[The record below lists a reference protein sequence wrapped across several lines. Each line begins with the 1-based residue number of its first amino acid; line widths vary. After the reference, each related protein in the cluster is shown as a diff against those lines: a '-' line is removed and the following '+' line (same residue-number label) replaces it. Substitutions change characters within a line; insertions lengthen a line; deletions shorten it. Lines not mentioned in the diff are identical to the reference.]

1 MAKFKVNI
9 SDPEAG
15 ESRFV
20 EIEEARAAPLLGR
33 RLGEVIDG
41 SLVGAP
47 GCKLK
52 VTGGSDKDGFPMRPD
67 VHGGVRVQVIVTGG
81 VGFRPSRGGERRRKT
96 LRGSVIT
103 EDIVQVNTQIV
114 KPEPEPKPEEAK
126 PEEPGR
132 VWKQDIGK
140 KEKKPKP
147 EEAKP
152 EEPEKGEK
160 KTSRAKKVSE
170 EPEGKKPRKSAKPKG

>member
-41 SLVGAP
+41 SVVGAP
-47 GCKLK
+47 GYRLR

-114 KPEPEPKPEEAK
+114 KPEPEPKPK
-126 PEEPGR
+126 P
-132 VWKQDIGK
+132 
-140 KEKKPKP
+140 KKPKP
-147 EEAKP
+147 EEAKKP

-170 EPEGKKPRKSAKPKG
+170 EPEGKKPRKSAKPKE